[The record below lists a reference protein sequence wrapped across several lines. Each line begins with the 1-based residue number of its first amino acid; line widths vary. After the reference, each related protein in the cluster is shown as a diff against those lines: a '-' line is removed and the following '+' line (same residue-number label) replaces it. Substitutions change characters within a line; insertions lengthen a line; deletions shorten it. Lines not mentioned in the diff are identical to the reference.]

1 MSVRYE
7 DRMSDSDA
15 LLWNN
20 EQDPMLRS
28 TIVSVMIL
36 DRAPDEAR
44 FSQAVERSLA
54 KVPRLRQRV
63 VLDPLSAAPPR
74 WETDPNFDLD
84 YHLRH
89 VRVAGDGSLRDL
101 LDLAEPLGMQ
111 AFDKDRPLWELHRVE
126 GLQEGRT
133 AILIKL
139 HHAVSDGVGLVRMT
153 SSLVERSRE
162 PDPNR
167 PRKISS
173 VLEDASESP
182 RGPFEESLAALR
194 HRAEANLDRTSRAAG
209 ALGRGLRELLRDP
222 VGAIGSAARVGGSI
236 ARTLRPVSE
245 PMSPMMRGRSLA
257 LRFDAF
263 ALPLDGLKQASKTVG
278 GTLNDAF
285 VAGVTGGL
293 RRYHEHH
300 GQPVAELR
308 MTMPI
313 NLREG
318 ERGDRAGNQF
328 APARFAVP
336 VSIADPVERMRRIRN
351 DVAEQRSEPSLSIF
365 EDVAAV
371 LGRLPRAIAVQLF
384 GSMLKSID
392 FVTSNVPGPP
402 FTVYSGGAR
411 VERMFGFGPLSGAA
425 ANVTL
430 FSYDGQVQIAINSDS
445 AAIPDGDFFTE
456 CLVRG
461 ADEVLSA
468 AAAPDAEGVAS

>member
-1 MSVRYE
+1 
-7 DRMSDSDA
+7 
-15 LLWNN
+15 
-20 EQDPMLRS
+20 
-28 TIVSVMIL
+28 
-36 DRAPDEAR
+36 
-44 FSQAVERSLA
+44 
-54 KVPRLRQRV
+54 
-63 VLDPLSAAPPR
+63 
-74 WETDPNFDLD
+74 
-84 YHLRH
+84 
-89 VRVAGDGSLRDL
+89 
-101 LDLAEPLGMQ
+101 MQ

-126 GLQEGRT
+126 GLEEGRT
-133 AILIKL
+133 AIVIKL

-162 PDPNR
+162 PDPSR
-167 PRKISS
+167 RRKGAS
-173 VLEDASESP
+173 VLDEAAEMP
-182 RGPFEESLAALR
+182 RSPFEESLAALR

-209 ALGRGLRELLRDP
+209 ALGRGLRGLLQDP
-222 VGAIGSAARVGGSI
+222 VGTLGSAAKVGSSI

-245 PMSPMMRGRSLA
+245 PMSPLMRGRSLA
-257 LRFDAF
+257 LHFDAF
-263 ALPLDGLKQASKTVG
+263 ALPLDGLKLASKAVG

-285 VAGVTGGL
+285 VAAVTGGL

-300 GQPVAELR
+300 GRPVAELR

-336 VSIADPVERMRRIRN
+336 VSTADPVERMQRIRSG
-351 DVAEQRSEPSLSIF
+351 VSEQRAEPSLSIF

-371 LGRLPRAIAVQLF
+371 LGRLPQSLAVSLF

-411 VERMFGFGPLSGAA
+411 VESMFGFGPLSGAA

-430 FSYDGQVQIAINSDS
+430 FSYDGQVQIAINSDA
-445 AAIPDGDFFTE
+445 AAIPDGSFFTE
-456 CLVRG
+456 CLVKG
-461 ADEVLSA
+461 TDEVLSV
-468 AAAPDAEGVAS
+468 APPPESGQ

>member
-1 MSVRYE
+1 MSVHYE

-36 DRAPDEAR
+36 DRAPDEGR
-44 FSQAVERSLA
+44 FAQAVQRSLA
-54 KVPRLRQRV
+54 RVPRLRQRV

-126 GLQEGRT
+126 GLEEGRT

-153 SSLVERSRE
+153 SSLVERARE
-162 PDPNR
+162 PDPDR
-167 PRKISS
+167 PRKSSS
-173 VLEDASESP
+173 VLEEASEAP
-182 RGPFEESLAALR
+182 RGPFEETLAALR
-194 HRAEANLDRTSRAAG
+194 HRAEANLDRTSRAAS
-209 ALGRGLRELLRDP
+209 ALGRGFREL
-222 VGAIGSAARVGGSI
+222 A
-236 ARTLRPVSE
+236 
-245 PMSPMMRGRSLA
+245 MSPLMRGRSLA
-257 LRFDAF
+257 LHYDAF

-285 VAGVTGGL
+285 VAAVTGGL

-300 GQPVAELR
+300 GKPVAELR

-336 VSIADPVERMRRIRN
+336 VSIADPVERMGRIRSG
-351 DVAEQRSEPSLSIF
+351 VAEQRAEPSLSIF
-365 EDVAAV
+365 EDVAGV
-371 LGRLPRAIAVQLF
+371 LGRLPRALAVRLF

-430 FSYDGQVQIAINSDS
+430 FSYDGQVQIAINSD
-445 AAIPDGDFFTE
+445 ATAIPDGDFFTE
-456 CLVRG
+456 CMVKG
-461 ADEVLSA
+461 TDEVLSV
-468 AAAPDAEGVAS
+468 AAP

>member
-1 MSVRYE
+1 MSLRYQ

-36 DRAPDEAR
+36 DRAPDDGR
-44 FSQAVERSLA
+44 FAQAVERSLA
-54 KVPRLRQRV
+54 RVPRLRQRV
-63 VLDPLSAAPPR
+63 VVDPLSAAPPR
-74 WETDPNFDLD
+74 WQIDPNFDLD
-84 YHLRH
+84 YHLRR

-126 GLQEGRT
+126 GLEEGRT

-162 PDPNR
+162 PNPNR
-167 PRKISS
+167 RRKSSS
-173 VLEDASESP
+173 VLEDASEGP
-182 RGPFEESLAALR
+182 RGPFEETLAALR
-194 HRAEANLDRTSRAAG
+194 HRAEADLDRTSRVAG
-209 ALGRGLRELLRDP
+209 ALGRGLRGLVRAP
-222 VGAIGSAARVGGSI
+222 VGTLGSAARVGGSI
-236 ARTLRPVSE
+236 ARALRPVSE
-245 PMSPMMRGRSLA
+245 PMSPLMRGRSLA
-257 LRFDAF
+257 LHFDAF
-263 ALPLDGLKQASKTVG
+263 SLPLDGLKQASKAVG

-285 VAGVTGGL
+285 VAAVTGGL

-300 GQPVAELR
+300 GQPVADLR

-313 NLREG
+313 NLRDG
-318 ERGDRAGNQF
+318 EQGDRAGNQF

-336 VSIADPVERMRRIRN
+336 ISIADPVERMRCIRES
-351 DVAEQRSEPSLSIF
+351 VAEQRSEPSLSIF
-365 EDVAAV
+365 EDVAGV
-371 LGRLPRAIAVQLF
+371 LGRLPRGLAVSLF

-402 FTVYSGGAR
+402 FTVDSGGAQ

-430 FSYDGQVQIAINSDS
+430 FSYDGQVQIAINCDS
-445 AAIPDGDFFTE
+445 AAIPDGSFFTE
-456 CLVRG
+456 CLVKG
-461 ADEVLSA
+461 TDEVLSVAPA
-468 AAAPDAEGVAS
+468 A